1 MRTIRI
7 NKGTA
12 SLGITVSPD
21 TLNRGLVIRS
31 VISNGAVAKHGE
43 LEAGDIIVSV
53 NDSDVAGL
61 ETEKA
66 RQLIRHHSYHSS
78 TVVLRYLPSTDRV
91 ASEQAAATVEEPAAT
106 VERVPSSAGLSDA
119 YLTEATTDDERDALW
134 NPPQPYTIAKPQ
146 APNGSLGLTLVDY
159 SEISHRG
166 FDLPR
171 GTYVKSVDQG
181 SSAEAAGLKFGDRI
195 IKVRAQEIHLMGLF
209 LADERLFA

>member
-1 MRTIRI
+1 M
-7 NKGTA
+7 
-12 SLGITVSPD
+12 
-21 TLNRGLVIRS
+21 
-31 VISNGAVAKHGE
+31 AKHGE

-78 TVVLRYLPSTDRV
+78 TVILQYLPSTDRL
-91 ASEQAAATVEEPAAT
+91 ASEQAAPVVEEPVAT
-106 VERVPSSAGLSDA
+106 VDRVPSSAGLSDA

-134 NPPQPYTIAKPQ
+134 NPPQPYTIARPS

-171 GTYVKSVDQG
+171 GTYVKSVDEG
-181 SSAEAAGLKFGDRI
+181 SPAEAAGLKFGDRI
-195 IKVRAQEIHLMGLF
+195 IKVNIEETSKVGPVLVFWPDNWI
-209 LADERLFA
+209 FA